1 MLKEFKEF
9 VMRGNVVDLAVAV
22 IIGAAL
28 NQMVSSLTTNLINPL
43 LGLFVG
49 KINFSYLSFTVGA
62 AEFKI
67 GNFINDIINF
77 LITAFVIFLVV
88 KALNKL
94 NAMSRRKADEAAEAE
109 PEVPQD
115 EIYLKEIRD
124 LLKAQNDTKQ

>member
-1 MLKEFKEF
+1 MLREFKEF
-9 VMRGNVVDLAVAV
+9 IMRGNVVDLAVAV

-28 NQMVSSLTTNLINPL
+28 NQMVTSLTKNLINPL

-49 KINFSYLSFTVGA
+49 KINFSYLSFTIGA

-77 LITAFVIFLVV
+77 LITAFIIFIIV

-94 NAMSRRKADEAAEAE
+94 NSLSKKEAEAQV
-109 PEVPQD
+109 PEISQ
-115 EIYLKEIRD
+115 EETYLKEIRD
-124 LLKAQNDTKQ
+124 LLKAQNEDHSTK